1 MLIQCKFYVNKNTV
15 FSNPPMLSFHFI
27 AKLNIGKAL
36 SQAIKGILKYKKT
49 PREKS
54 LGVKILKKKTY
65 IQINT
70 FNT

>member
-1 MLIQCKFYVNKNTV
+1 
-15 FSNPPMLSFHFI
+15 MLSFHFI
-27 AKLNIGKAL
+27 AKLNIRKAL
-36 SQAIKGILKYKKT
+36 SQAIKDILKYKKT

-54 LGVKILKKKTY
+54 LGVKILKKKIY

>member
-36 SQAIKGILKYKKT
+36 SQAIKDILKYKKT
-49 PREKS
+49 REKS
-54 LGVKILKKKTY
+54 LGVKILKKKIY